1 MGYIAKNG
9 IYIMTIRKPT
19 KRIGISLTGVTAEF
33 KSEYDK
39 LAKNKNMTHIEFAK
53 VLLENYKHFNVD
65 FIETE
70 IAIIDQALHTAPI
83 TYRKK
88 IKKSV
93 LRCAT
98 GVVDSNTTD
107 ATVDTDKINSSK
119 AADKRVDILLQLMFK
134 HNKTASN
141 KYDKIFISKSSLL
154 EFINKAKEAGDIAM
168 TTSKAVINRC
178 LERRRSLIEAHHVEQ
193 ALNSSHNLKA
203 YYERLKAAN
212 KLNG

>member
-1 MGYIAKNG
+1 
-9 IYIMTIRKPT
+9 MTIRKPT

-70 IAIIDQALHTAPI
+70 IAIIDQALRTAPI

-88 IKKSV
+88 IKKAV

-134 HNKTASN
+134 HNETTTN

-154 EFINKAKEAGDIAM
+154 EFINKTKEVGDIEV
-168 TTSKAVINRC
+168 TTSKTVIGRC
-178 LERRRSLIEAHHVEQ
+178 FERRSSLIEAHHVEQ
-193 ALNSSHNLKA
+193 ELNSNHNLKA
-203 YYERLKAAN
+203 YYERLKATN
-212 KLNG
+212 STHKTIEV